1 MNVHLPGDLPEN
13 TSENGMNRFFSP
25 TNVARYRVLTCR
37 TIDAAERSQIL
48 KVLASEWGAFTRE
61 CRASSAIR
69 VRSGREDGVFRRE
82 CSN

>member
-1 MNVHLPGDLPEN
+1 MNK
-13 TSENGMNRFFSP
+13 FFSP
-25 TNVARYRVLTCR
+25 TNLARYRVLTCR

-48 KVLASEWGAFTRE
+48 KVLAAEWGAFIRE

-69 VRSGREDGVFRRE
+69 VRSAREDVAIRRE